1 MTRFMKTLMF
11 MVTASLLAIACT
23 SNSTLGESESKNVE
37 EKNINGLPHEYL
49 GNYHGV
55 QPGYNLKN
63 QYGDDVIING
73 QGIKIPAVD
82 HKFLVKEG
90 NVISLQQTSLDD
102 NSRYYYEGS
111 YNINGDTDTEYTIEC
126 NVSESEGKSNP
137 SFTLVIQKE
146 TKSGKCT
153 SEDEPDFDLEK
164 IK

>member
-1 MTRFMKTLMF
+1 MKQIMKTLML
-11 MVTASLLAIACT
+11 VVAASLLAVSCT
-23 SNSTLGESESKNVE
+23 SNSTSSEAESTIVE
-37 EKNINGLPHEYL
+37 EENTNDLPQEYL

-55 QPGYNLKN
+55 QPGYNMKN

-73 QGIKIPAVD
+73 QAIKIPAID

-90 NVISLQQTSLDD
+90 NIISLQQTSLDD

-111 YNINGDTDTEYTIEC
+111 YSINGETDTEYTIEC
-126 NVSESEGKSNP
+126 NVSDSNGTSNP

-153 SEDEPDFDLEK
+153 SEDQPDFDLEK

>member
-1 MTRFMKTLMF
+1 MTQIKKTLMF
-11 MVTASLLAIACT
+11 VAAASLLAVACT
-23 SNSTLGESESKNVE
+23 SNSTSGGAERNIVE
-37 EKNINGLPHEYL
+37 EENQNGLPQEYL
-49 GNYHGV
+49 GNYHGI
-55 QPGYNLKN
+55 QPGYNMKN

-73 QGIKIPAVD
+73 QAIKIPAID

-90 NVISLQQTSLDD
+90 NIISLQQTSLDD

-111 YNINGDTDTEYTIEC
+111 YKVNDETDTEYTIEC
-126 NVSESEGKSNP
+126 NVSDSNGTSNP

-153 SEDEPDFDLEK
+153 SEDQPEFDLEK